1 MPTIPEALTV
11 AVQYHQAGQLQQ
23 AEQIYRDVL
32 CIDPNHAD
40 GLHLLGVLS
49 HQKGDH
55 HGAVE
60 LIRQAIRAN
69 PNEAIYHSNLGMVCQ
84 TARDLDEAVTCYRR
98 ALEIRPDF
106 AEAHS
111 ALGAALQEQGEVDE
125 AVAAY
130 HHALHVDPN
139 CAEAHF
145 NLGTVSERHGELDEA
160 AEAYRRALQVKPDY
174 VEAHYNLGNVLTR
187 LEELDAAESSYRR
200 ALQIE
205 PDHVEAHNNLG
216 NVLKEKD
223 LLDEAA
229 ACYRSALQ
237 IEPDYGDAHYNLGN
251 VLREQDQFDEA
262 AACYR
267 QAVRIKPDFAEA
279 HNNLGSVLKD
289 QHRLD
294 EATASLERAL
304 EIDPGLAEAH
314 NNLGNVLVALGKY
327 DEAEAS
333 YRRALQS
340 RPDYAEAYNHLGIA
354 LRSREKFEEATAAH
368 RRALEIKPDY
378 AEAHFNLGL
387 VLQMQEKLDEAAES
401 YQRAV
406 ELEPDQ
412 ALWEL
417 RLWPLC
423 PAVFGGNEEIDEYRR
438 RLLAELR
445 RLSARKL
452 EIDFSRISAFGPV
465 PPFNL
470 LYQGRDNRQIKEA
483 FANVLRR
490 YFPAWEP
497 VCRSEKPRVGF
508 VVTNHH
514 EGVFLSVMQGMLE
527 RMDPELFEVF
537 VVCSQEGAAIIEN
550 ALKSD
555 SIRVLALP
563 NRFDLAVATIR
574 EASFDL
580 LYYWEVASGPM
591 NYYLPFFRL
600 APVQCTSAGI
610 PETSGIPQMDYYLFN
625 ALWGE
630 EDADRYYTETLVRT
644 KTNLAYVRRAVL
656 PGSPKTRVD
665 FGFSADQ
672 HVYACLQKIE
682 KFHPD
687 FDPILAGIARRDQA
701 GIIAIVR
708 DETGRKADALRQRF
722 STTIPDVLDRI
733 VFLPRQTYPDYL
745 SLVAVSDVLLD
756 TLHYGGGTTCCHGFS
771 LGKPIVTLPTP
782 LQAGRAAYAM
792 YKRMGIDDCIASDPQ
807 QYVDIAVR
815 LAAEADFRATV
826 ERKIR
831 AFSPVLFE
839 DMESVRE
846 LERVFQELIA
856 KARLRAAEPQT

>member
-1 MPTIPEALTV
+1 MSTISEALTV
-11 AVQYHQAGQLQQ
+11 AVQHHQAGRLQQ
-23 AEQIYRDVL
+23 AEQIYRDAL
-32 CIDPNHAD
+32 HIDPDHAD
-40 GLHLLGVLS
+40 GLHLLGVIAY
-49 HQKGDH
+49 QKGDH
-55 HGAVE
+55 RAATE
-60 LIRQAIRAN
+60 LIRRAIRSN
-69 PNEAIYHSNLGMVCQ
+69 PDEAIYHSNLGRVCQ
-84 TARDLDEAVTCYRR
+84 TARDLDEAAACYRR

-111 ALGAALQEQGEVDE
+111 ALGAALQEQGKVGPAE
-125 AVAAY
+125 AAY
-130 HHALHVDPN
+130 RQALHIDPN

-145 NLGTVSERHGELDEA
+145 NLGTLSEQRGQFDEA
-160 AEAYRRALQVKPDY
+160 AEAYRYALQVKPDY
-174 VEAHYNLGNVLTR
+174 VEAHYNLGNVLAR
-187 LEELDAAESSYRR
+187 LDQLDAAESSYRR

-205 PDHVEAHNNLG
+205 PDHAEAHNNLG
-216 NVLKEKD
+216 NLLKEMD

-229 ACYRSALQ
+229 RSYRNALRIQ
-237 IEPDYGDAHYNLGN
+237 PDYADAHYNLGN
-251 VLREQDQFDEA
+251 VLREEGRFDEA

-267 QAVRIKPDFAEA
+267 QAVCIRPEFAEA

-314 NNLGNVLVALGKY
+314 NNLGNVLLAQGRH
-327 DEAEAS
+327 DEAAAS

-340 RPDYAEAYNHLGIA
+340 RPDYAEAHNHLGIA
-354 LRSREKFEEATAAH
+354 LRSQGRYEEAAAAH
-368 RRALEIKPDY
+368 RRALEIDPAC
-378 AEAHFNLGL
+378 AEAHFHLGFA
-387 VLQMQEKLDEAAES
+387 LQIQEKLDEAAES
-401 YQRAV
+401 YERAV

-423 PAVFGGNEEIDEYRR
+423 PAVFGSNAEIDEYRR
-438 RLLAELR
+438 RLEVELG

-452 EIDFSRISAFGPV
+452 EIDFTRISAFGPV

-483 FANVLRR
+483 FANVLRCH
-490 YFPAWEP
+490 FPAWEP
-497 VCRSEKPRVGF
+497 VRRSGTPRVGF

-527 RMDPELFEVF
+527 HMNPELFEVF
-537 VVCSQEGAAIIEN
+537 VVCSQEGAAVMEN

-555 SIRVLALP
+555 WIRFLALP
-563 NRFDLAVATIR
+563 ARFDLAVAAIR
-574 EASFDL
+574 EAAFDL

-656 PGSPKTRVD
+656 PESPKTRAD

-687 FDPILAGIARRDQA
+687 FDPILSGIARRDVA
-701 GIIAIVR
+701 GIIVIAE
-708 DETGRKADALRQRF
+708 DESGRKADALRNRF
-722 STTIPDVLDRI
+722 STTMPDVLDRI

-745 SLVAVSDVLLD
+745 SLVAASDVLLD
-756 TLHYGGGTTCCHGFS
+756 TLHYGGGTTCCHGFA
-771 LGKPIVTLPTP
+771 LGKPIVTLPTA

-792 YKRMGIDDCIASDPQ
+792 YRHMGIDDCIASDPQ

-815 LAAEADFRATV
+815 LAVDTDFRASV

-831 AFSPVLFE
+831 AFNPVLFE

-846 LERVFQELIA
+846 LERVFLELIA
-856 KARLRAAEPQT
+856 KSRSHAAA